1 MIEKRGMGEK
11 GQQLYSI
18 RNVGYGTRMNY
29 DDRGDVVCP
38 SDKDKGLYVKKH
50 NNYEQ
55 WLK

>member
-18 RNVGYGTRMNY
+18 RNVKDGRRMNY
-29 DDRGDVVCP
+29 KDEEDVVCP
-38 SDKDKGLYVKKH
+38 SKDH
-50 NNYEQ
+50 DEYEQ